1 MTPPRL
7 KPARDGKNRAVTA
20 QLKLRPFKASEKVKP
35 LHSEARKSQASRR
48 LPSKAAPTQP
58 TAERALYLYAISQLP
73 QRDAIPIASDG
84 IDGKARIEAIRC
96 GDYVGWIS
104 RVSKDEFAD
113 RLTENM
119 QDLEWLAAAGLRH
132 QRAVA
137 EISQQSASLPARFGT
152 VFLSEDSLQQDVKER
167 KVGLRKA
174 FERVADAD
182 EWGIKLF
189 EIARPKRAA
198 TVTAASGSD
207 YLKKKAEM
215 LQPLA
220 GKKLDAEGQAFIA
233 AVTKLAVAACPGGKA
248 SASQPGLVWHGSFL
262 IRRKDQK
269 KLDAVLKKYAS
280 QWRDMRRIDCS
291 GPWPPYSFV
300 GENVT

>member
-1 MTPPRL
+1 MATGLKAIPKAKKVTP
-7 KPARDGKNRAVTA
+7 AD
-20 QLKLRPFKASEKVKP
+20 
-35 LHSEARKSQASRR
+35 
-48 LPSKAAPTQP
+48 
-58 TAERALYLYAISQLP
+58 ERALYLYAISQ
-73 QRDAIPIASDG
+73 IPERVAVSIAAEG
-84 IDGKARIEAIRC
+84 IDGQARIEAIRC

-137 EISQQSASLPARFGT
+137 EISQQSATLPARFGT
-152 VFLSEDSLQQDVKER
+152 VFLSEDSLQQHVKDR
-167 KVGLRKA
+167 KVALRKA

-189 EIARPKRAA
+189 EIARPKPAA

-215 LQPLA
+215 LQPRT
-220 GKKLDAEGQAFIA
+220 GKKLDGDGQAFVA
-233 AVTKLAVAACPGGKA
+233 AVTKLAVAASPGGKA
-248 SASQPGLVWHGSFL
+248 SAGQPGLVWHGSFL

-269 KLDAVLKKYAS
+269 KLEAVLKKYAN
-280 QWRDMRRIDCS
+280 QWHDTRRIDCS

-300 GENVT
+300 GEHVT

>member
-1 MTPPRL
+1 MATGL
-7 KPARDGKNRAVTA
+7 KSVA
-20 QLKLRPFKASEKVKP
+20 KAKKV
-35 LHSEARKSQASRR
+35 
-48 LPSKAAPTQP
+48 APVADQ
-58 TAERALYLYAISQLP
+58 ALYLYAISQLP
-73 QRDAIPIASDG
+73 AQTAAAIASEG
-84 IDGKARIEAIRC
+84 IDGRARIEAIRC

-104 RVSKDEFAD
+104 RVSKNEFAD

-152 VFLSEDSLQQDVKER
+152 VFLSDDSLQQHVKER
-167 KVGLRKA
+167 KAALRKA

-189 EIARPKRAA
+189 EIARPKRSA

-215 LQPLA
+215 LQPRA
-220 GKKLDAEGQAFIA
+220 AKLDQEGQAFVA

-248 SASQPGLVWHGSFL
+248 SAGQPGLVWHGSFL

-269 KLDAVLKKYAS
+269 KLEALLTKYAS
-280 QWRDMRRIDCS
+280 QWHETRRIDCS

-300 GENVT
+300 GEHVT